1 MKKITVVSDTHG
13 NVSAI
18 EKLFSVFA
26 ESDLIIHLGDT
37 SSDGQ
42 VIRRNFPDKT
52 YLLNGNCD
60 FAKLGENELV
70 LEVEGVKIF
79 ACHGDRYGVKRGYDN
94 IAYKAEQEGCNVALF
109 GHTHAPIEKTV
120 GGITLFN
127 PGTLRRYAVNTYLY
141 LVVNGDKAV
150 GKICPLQNT

>member
-18 EKLFSVFA
+18 RKLFPVFA
-26 ESDLIIHLGDT
+26 ESDFIIHLGDT

-42 VIRRNFPDKT
+42 VIRREFPDKT

-60 FAKLGENELV
+60 PLKLGEDELV
-70 LEVEGVKIF
+70 IEVEGVKIF
-79 ACHGDRYGVKRGYDN
+79 ACHGDKYGVKSGYDR
-94 IAYKAEQEGCNVALF
+94 IAYKAEQEGCRVALF

-120 GGITLFN
+120 GEITLFN
-127 PGTLRRYAVNTYLY
+127 PGTMRRYTANTYLY
-141 LVVNGDKAV
+141 LVIANGAPV
-150 GKICPLQNT
+150 GKICTVTDS